1 MPFYAKRT
9 YRLLSGVFGAF
20 LTAVGL
26 FVLLFTGPLTALSV
40 VAGIALVFLGGNMA
54 IAAYCGKESWLSRLG
69 PRSLVVWSGWL
80 HFESGARPRSANRR
94 RRGGWIG
101 LKAGFAVLMEAVC
114 G

>member
-1 MPFYAKRT
+1 MKDQRDTMPFYAKRT

-26 FVLLFTGPLTALSV
+26 FILLFTGPLTALSV

-69 PRSLVVWSGWL
+69 PL
-80 HFESGARPRSANRR
+80 P
-94 RRGGWIG
+94 
-101 LKAGFAVLMEAVC
+101 
-114 G
+114 